1 MNSKDLYIFIWLYSK
16 LFESNPN
23 CAPKLVATSQNFLTY
38 IKSIYRGWFD
48 IGIQDTV
55 KSLKLS
61 NKFRKEVVIPEC
73 IKTLFYTVILERR
86 VEKRRFIICTSV
98 PFNTLFGFSSFHY
111 IVQEIYIS
119 RIFCES
125 YDMYSYEYEKLKNVI
140 KYQSRINWYAR
151 NQNHPHSYIM
161 AGWLFPFYRSI
172 KWLLH
177 EDVQHIVIVSQKK
190 IVIMA
195 RISWATSE
203 TLSYTLALSIRNE
216 LKMRIY
222 KHFCYGNFIESLV
235 IIILLTKNRSN
246 KQLGSELIKG

>member
-98 PFNTLFGFSSFHY
+98 PFNTFLVFHLFITLYKKS
-111 IVQEIYIS
+111 IYL
-119 RIFCES
+119 
-125 YDMYSYEYEKLKNVI
+125 EYFVNLMTCILMNMKNL
-140 KYQSRINWYAR
+140 RTW
-151 NQNHPHSYIM
+151 
-161 AGWLFPFYRSI
+161 
-172 KWLLH
+172 
-177 EDVQHIVIVSQKK
+177 
-190 IVIMA
+190 
-195 RISWATSE
+195 
-203 TLSYTLALSIRNE
+203 
-216 LKMRIY
+216 
-222 KHFCYGNFIESLV
+222 
-235 IIILLTKNRSN
+235 
-246 KQLGSELIKG
+246 